1 MINRARE
8 AREAHAAEGRA
19 ARLSA
24 GLTSA
29 VKQSVIGFASLH
41 SATSAAP
48 APAHNKI

>member
-29 VKQSVIGFASLH
+29 VKQNVIGFASVH
-41 SATSAAP
+41 SAPAAP
-48 APAHNKI
+48 APAHKI